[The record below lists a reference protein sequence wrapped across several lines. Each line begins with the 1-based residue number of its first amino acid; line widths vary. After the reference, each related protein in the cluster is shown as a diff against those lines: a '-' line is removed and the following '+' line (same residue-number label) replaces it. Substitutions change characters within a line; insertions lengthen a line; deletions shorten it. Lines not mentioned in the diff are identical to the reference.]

1 MESEESKMENKIVE
15 VNSVDCDYQCIVCC
29 KQHATTRIRIKRLAY
44 EDNIAS
50 FFVCDECL
58 AKMQNDVKKI
68 CK

>member
-1 MESEESKMENKIVE
+1 MDKKIIE
-15 VNSVDCDYQCIVCC
+15 VTKVDVDYKCIMCC
-29 KQHATTRIRIKRLAY
+29 KKESTTRIRIKRLAY

-58 AKMQNDVKKI
+58 AKMQKDIEI

>member
-1 MESEESKMENKIVE
+1 MKNHIVE
-15 VNSVDCDYQCIVCC
+15 ANSVDCDYQCIVCC

-50 FFVCDECL
+50 FFVCNECFD
-58 AKMQNDVKKI
+58 KMQNDVKEI

>member
-1 MESEESKMENKIVE
+1 MENKIVE

-68 CK
+68 CE